1 MFETIAVVGA
11 GNMGSGIAQKAAQ
24 EGMTVW
30 MLDMQQEFLDR
41 GLNSIRKTLEAGVKR
56 KIFSEQK
63 AEEILARVRPTL
75 DHADLADCDLIIEAV
90 FENFQVKADLFA
102 KLDKTCQPRTILA
115 TNTSSFS
122 VEELARSVKRTD
134 RLVGLHFF
142 YHPAKNRFLEIIPVA
157 STAREVTEQMG
168 LFAQRMSKVAVIARD
183 RPGFVV
189 NRFFVP
195 MLNEAV
201 RTLEAG
207 EGDIPTIDKVVADI
221 TGAPV
226 GPFALMNMT
235 GIPIAYHSTCT
246 LADKLGAFYEH
257 SPMLK
262 SQSDSG
268 KDWVLEGE
276 VDQERYQAVRER
288 MLGAIFHVALEMLDE
303 QAAAIEDIEKGAK
316 VALRW
321 SRGPFAMMN
330 KEGLDRTEAYAERS
344 ASRYGVKVP
353 ASLAGQVARG
363 EPWTIRQVLTRVENG
378 IGQLIIARPE
388 SLNALNP
395 ELVGELAARLSELQE
410 DPAVERIVLEG
421 EGKAFVA
428 GADIRYFVRHIEQE
442 SLDQILE
449 FTRTG
454 HELLHAIETSSKP
467 VICKMTGMALG
478 GGAELALACS
488 TIVATPAPTM
498 AFPETGIGIYP
509 GLGGTQRLS
518 RIMGK
523 ELAKYFIFTGRPIP
537 APMGQKLGVV
547 EHVVALEDMT
557 SWLAER
563 TVITDKYARQVEL
576 TSELQII
583 KEQFSDANVQAL
595 LEGRVMD
602 EDDPGLQKLAKVLSR
617 KAPLALKMANKLI
630 DEGYDMSLAAGLELE
645 LSHLKEIFSTEDAYE
660 GLSSV
665 GQRFPKFKGR

>member
-1 MFETIAVVGA
+1 MFETIAVIGA

-30 MLDMQQEFLDR
+30 MLDVKQEFLDR
-41 GLNSIRKTLEAGVKR
+41 GMDTIKRTLAEGVKR
-56 KIFSEQK
+56 KIFREEK
-63 AEEILARVRPTL
+63 AQEILARVKPTL
-75 DHADLADCDLIIEAV
+75 DHNDLAECDLIIEAV
-90 FENFQVKADLFA
+90 FEDFQVKADLFA
-102 KLDKTCQPRTILA
+102 RLDGICQPHTILA

-122 VEELARSVKRTD
+122 VEELAQSVKRTD

-142 YHPAKNRFLEIIPVA
+142 YHPAKNRFLEIIPVPA
-157 STAREVTEQMG
+157 TDPQVTERME
-168 LFAQRMSKVAVIARD
+168 LFTQRMGKVAVVAKD
-183 RPGFVV
+183 HPGFVV

-207 EGDIPTIDKVVADI
+207 EGDIPTIDKVMADLS
-221 TGAPV
+221 GAPV

-257 SPMLK
+257 APMLK
-262 SQSDSG
+262 AQTEAG
-268 KDWVLEGE
+268 QEWILEGE
-276 VDQERYQAVRER
+276 VDQERYQAVKER
-288 MLGAIFHVALEMLDE
+288 MLGAIFYVALEMLDE
-303 QAAAIEDIEKGAK
+303 QTASIEDIEKGAK

-321 SRGPFAMMN
+321 RQGPFAMMN
-330 KEGLDRTEAYAERS
+330 REGLDKTESYVDQTAA
-344 ASRYGVKVP
+344 RYGVKVP
-353 ASLAGQVARG
+353 ASLAGQMAKG
-363 EPWTIRQVLTRVENG
+363 EPWTIRQVLARVDDG
-378 IGQLIIARPE
+378 LGQLIIARPE

-395 ELVGELAARLSELQE
+395 ELVGELAARLKELQE
-410 DPAVERIVLEG
+410 DPAVDRIILEG

-442 SLDQILE
+442 SLDQIVD
-449 FTRTG
+449 FTRVG
-454 HELLHAIETSSKP
+454 HELLHAIETSPKP

-488 TIVATPAPTM
+488 TIVATPPPTM

-509 GLGGTQRLS
+509 GLGGTQRLA

-523 ELAKYFIFTGRPIP
+523 ELAKYFIFTGFPIP
-537 APMGQKLGVV
+537 APLGEKLGVV
-547 EHVVALEDMT
+547 EDVVALETMDD
-557 SWLAER
+557 WLTE
-563 TVITDKYARQVEL
+563 TLISDKYARQVEVPP
-576 TSELQII
+576 EMQAI
-583 KEQFSDANVQAL
+583 KEQFSDANIQAL
-595 LEGRVMD
+595 MEGKVMD
-602 EDDPGLQKLAKVLSR
+602 EENPQLQKIAKVMSR

-630 DEGYDMSLAAGLELE
+630 DEGYEMSLSDGLKLE
-645 LSHLKEIFSTEDAYE
+645 LSHLKEIFATEDAYE

-665 GQRFPKFKGR
+665 GKRFPKFSGR